1 MTLSKPMV
9 KKISSSTDIRK
20 GVFWN
25 PCFSRNC
32 RVIYRQIDRGIDA
45 FQRNLCYVQSFIVRE
60 AHIVDPKTKYWLIE
74 NGLEYTLVKVSC
86 QNLEWSRLSDV
97 INRGKIRKI
106 KLKKAKIFNLILRIE
121 DATLSKIGDHN
132 LERQSFL
139 LSNATVQKLIISF
152 HYRDNRR

>member
-1 MTLSKPMV
+1 MYTALALSFRGP
-9 KKISSSTDIRK
+9 T
-20 GVFWN
+20 
-25 PCFSRNC
+25 
-32 RVIYRQIDRGIDA
+32 IYERPI
-45 FQRNLCYVQSFIVRE
+45 
-60 AHIVDPKTKYWLIE
+60 IE